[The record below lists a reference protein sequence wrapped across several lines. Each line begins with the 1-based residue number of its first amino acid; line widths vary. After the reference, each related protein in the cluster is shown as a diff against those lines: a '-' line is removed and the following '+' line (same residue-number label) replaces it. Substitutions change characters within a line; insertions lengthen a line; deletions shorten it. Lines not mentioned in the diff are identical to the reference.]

1 MENPDQPYNKIPGP
15 GVLQICQGWGSINSE
30 GTWGFR
36 ASWLFREGLSCDMDG
51 ADTAEEG
58 DSPEEQVCPRVGL
71 SMDW

>member
-36 ASWLFREGLSCDMDG
+36 ASWLFREVLSCDMDG
-51 ADTAEEG
+51 ADTAGE
-58 DSPEEQVCPRVGL
+58 L
-71 SMDW
+71 A